1 MKRVSKATD
10 IGLELRRML
19 RECVG
24 AHSNCPV
31 KIVSGNAKPS
41 LKGRGFHYT
50 NKRGQVIHHP
60 NAYMKAWGKPIYN
73 PSTIRV
79 EVGFDWLMEKPMTWN
94 RVREFKLL
102 IFS

>member
-31 KIVSGNAKPS
+31 KIVNYLPTLVSIVESPS
-41 LKGRGFHYT
+41 FQGRLG
-50 NKRGQVIHHP
+50 I
-60 NAYMKAWGKPIYN
+60 A
-73 PSTIRV
+73 
-79 EVGFDWLMEKPMTWN
+79 
-94 RVREFKLL
+94 
-102 IFS
+102 